1 MSTSR
6 ATAGAG
12 AVSRWGYHVT
22 VAALA
27 ILFLFPLLWSG
38 WASVRTDTGFGL
50 ENYDR
55 LFTSDNGIRPYH
67 VANSVLVSAL
77 TVAGTLFVAT
87 LGGYAFGRFRFPGR
101 DVLFLLTLAI
111 LMVPYATILI
121 ALYVLLGWIGLE
133 DSLVGLSL
141 VLIMFQLPFSIFM
154 MRNSFEAVPTELE
167 ESALV
172 DGAGSVVAL
181 LRILLPAVR
190 PGLVT
195 VALFAFLTSWSEFFA
210 PLILLNSTDRFTTTL
225 AVVNMRTAS
234 HGSIDYAALEAG
246 VVFMAVPCL
255 LLFLFLQR
263 SYVRGFTSGALK
275 G

>member
-1 MSTSR
+1 MKGRR
-6 ATAGAG
+6 AMTGSPTAT
-12 AVSRWGYHVT
+12 RWGFPVT
-22 VAALA
+22 GAALA

-38 WASVRTDTGFGL
+38 WASVRTGTGFGL

-55 LFTSDNGIRPYH
+55 LFTSENGIRPYH
-67 VANSVLVSAL
+67 LVNSVTVSAL
-77 TVAGTLFVAT
+77 TVGGTLLVAT

-101 DVLFLLTLAI
+101 DLLFLLTLAI

-141 VLIMFQLPFSIFM
+141 VLIMFQLPFSVFM
-154 MRNSFEAVPTELE
+154 MRNSFEAVPRELE
-167 ESALV
+167 ESAQV
-172 DGAGSVVAL
+172 DGAGSAGVL
-181 LRILLPAVR
+181 LRVLLPAVR

-210 PLILLNSTDRFTTTL
+210 PLILLNSTDRFTATL

-255 LLFLFLQR
+255 LLFAFLQR
-263 SYVRGFTSGALK
+263 SYVRGFASGAVK

>member
-1 MSTSR
+1 MKT
-6 ATAGAG
+6 
-12 AVSRWGYHVT
+12 VSK
-22 VAALA
+22 AALA

-38 WASVRTDTGFGL
+38 WASVRTRSGFGL

-55 LFTSDNGIRPYH
+55 LFTSDNGIRPH
-67 VANSVLVSAL
+67 HIVNSLTVSAL
-77 TVAGTLFVAT
+77 TVGGTLLIST

-101 DVLFLLTLAI
+101 DALFLVTLAI

-121 ALYVLLGWIGLE
+121 ALYVLLGWLGLQ
-133 DSLVGLSL
+133 DTLIGLSL
-141 VLIMFQLPFSIFM
+141 VLIMFQLPFSLFM
-154 MRNSFEAVPTELE
+154 MRNSFEAVPRELE
-167 ESALV
+167 ESAQV
-172 DGAGSVVAL
+172 DGCNTFSTL
-181 LRILLPAVR
+181 LRIMIPATK

-195 VALFAFLTSWSEFFA
+195 VGLFAFLTSWNEFFA
-210 PLILLNSTDRFTTTL
+210 PLILLNSTDKFTTTL

-255 LLFLFLQR
+255 LLFAFMQR
-263 SYVRGFTSGALK
+263 SYVRGFASGALK

>member
-1 MSTSR
+1 VLGKM
-6 ATAGAG
+6 
-12 AVSRWGYHVT
+12 GYYVT
-22 VAALA
+22 GGALA
-27 ILFLFPLLWSG
+27 ILFLFPLVWSG
-38 WASVRTDTGFGL
+38 WASVRTDSGFGL

-55 LFTSDNGIRPYH
+55 LFTADNGIRPEH
-67 VANSVLVSAL
+67 VFNSVAVCVLTVGGTLLVSI
-77 TVAGTLFVAT
+77 

-101 DVLFLLTLAI
+101 DALFLLTLAI

-154 MRNSFEAVPTELE
+154 MRNSFEAIPDELE

-172 DGAGSVVAL
+172 DGCTSFTAL
-181 LRILLPAVR
+181 VRIMLHAVR

-210 PLILLNSTDRFTTTL
+210 PLILLNSTDRFTLPL

-255 LLFLFLQR
+255 LLFLFMQR
-263 SYVRGFTSGALK
+263 SYVRGFMSGALK